1 MEGLNM
7 KRWGMAVAVA
17 ADALCA
23 LLAMAGCTA
32 GEKYTPQSKDAV
44 VSTPVIG
51 QEGVL
56 RVGVN
61 TGNPPLAGQTSEIVG
76 IDVDVASA
84 LADEMGLKV
93 EIVDV
98 GTEAVDSLEKGT
110 VDVVLG
116 VASST
121 SDKKMWKSSTYLPTA
136 VALFATSADAGMP
149 TKGDGKKIASQASS
163 MSAYA
168 STEAFGKAAVRSSAD
183 LQSAFN
189 ELSAGSV
196 DYVAAD
202 AVIGHYAANTS
213 GLDVTVVGL
222 VDKAAGYSAGVLA
235 TNKDLCSQVKSNL
248 KALNDGG
255 VIAAIEKKWLGSA
268 LDLSQLQVAS
278 ADKAK

>member
-1 MEGLNM
+1 
-7 KRWGMAVAVA
+7 MAVAVA
-17 ADALCA
+17 MASLFALFA
-23 LLAMAGCTA
+23 LAGCSA
-32 GEKYTPQSKDAV
+32 EEEYVPSSKDPV
-44 VSTPVIG
+44 VTTPVIG

-93 EIVDV
+93 EVVDV
-98 GTEAVDSLEKGT
+98 AASPVEALTKGT

-116 VASST
+116 VASTT
-121 SDKKMWKSSTYLPTA
+121 SDKSMWKSATYLPTA
-136 VALFATSADAGMP
+136 VALFATSPDAGMP

-163 MSAYA
+163 MSAYSA
-168 STEAFGKAAVRSSAD
+168 TEAFGKSAVRSSAD

-189 ELSAGSV
+189 ELSAGTV

-202 AVIGHYAANTS
+202 AIIGHYAANTS

-222 VDKAAGYSAGVLA
+222 IGKPSGYKAGVLA
-235 TNKDLCSQVKSNL
+235 SNKELCSQVKKNL
-248 KALNDGG
+248 KALSDGG
-255 VIAAIEKKWLGSA
+255 VISAIEKKWLGSS
-268 LDLSQLQVAS
+268 LNLSQVQTVKAS
-278 ADKAK
+278 

>member
-1 MEGLNM
+1 
-7 KRWGMAVAVA
+7 MAVAVA
-17 ADALCA
+17 VASLCA
-23 LLAMAGCTA
+23 LFALAGCGT
-32 GEKYTPQSKDAV
+32 GEEYTPESKDAV
-44 VSTPVIG
+44 VSTPTIG

-98 GTEAVDSLEKGT
+98 GTDVVASLEDGK
-110 VDVVLG
+110 VDLVLG
-116 VASST
+116 VAASA
-121 SDKKMWKSSTYLPTA
+121 SDKKMWRSSVYLPTG

-149 TKGDGKKIASQASS
+149 EKGDGKKIASQASS

-168 STEAFGKAAVRSSAD
+168 ATEVFGKTAVRSAAD

-189 ELSAGSV
+189 ELSAGTV

-202 AVIGHYAANTS
+202 AVIGYYAANTS

-222 VDKAAGYSAGVLA
+222 VDKATGYRAGVLA
-235 TNKDLCSQVKSNL
+235 TNKELCSLVKTNL

-255 VIAAIEKKWLGSA
+255 VIAAVEKKWLGSSM
-268 LDLSQLQVAS
+268 DLSNLTVA
-278 ADKAK
+278 KAVKE